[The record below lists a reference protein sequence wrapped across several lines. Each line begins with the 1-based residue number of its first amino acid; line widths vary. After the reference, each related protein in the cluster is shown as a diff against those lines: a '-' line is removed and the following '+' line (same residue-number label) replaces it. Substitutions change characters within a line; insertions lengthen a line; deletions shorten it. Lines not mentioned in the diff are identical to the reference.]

1 MSAANHLPARMP
13 ANGGATFM
21 RRIFVL
27 ASVLAL
33 AATLA
38 GCGKK
43 TEQAAESTSADS
55 LLAMNPTEQ
64 APGDLTPQASYD
76 QAPPEQ
82 PAEPVVKPASKSSTK
97 PKPKSTSTPAPAPSG
112 VDVPAGTGI
121 AVTMNTAIT
130 SETAQ
135 PGDAWTGTVKE
146 PLIIGTSA
154 PIPAGSIV
162 HGVVRGAK
170 PAEKGSRAV
179 LVLAIT
185 SVEVNGKSQDLDATA
200 DSLVAGSTRA
210 RNVGAVAGGTAAGAI
225 LGKAIGGNKGAL
237 IGGVL
242 GGVGTA
248 GAVSQTKGY
257 QSTVKEG
264 QELTFKVDRNI
275 RMRT

>member
-1 MSAANHLPARMP
+1 
-13 ANGGATFM
+13 M
-21 RRIFVL
+21 RRFFVY

-33 AATLA
+33 AAMLA
-38 GCGKK
+38 GCGNR

-64 APGDLTPQASYD
+64 APGDLTPQESFD
-76 QAPPEQ
+76 QAPPPEEQ
-82 PAEPVVKPASKSSTK
+82 VTPVVKPASKSVSK
-97 PKPKSTSTPAPAPSG
+97 PKPKSSSSSSSSSSPPAAPSG
-112 VDVPAGTGI
+112 VDVPAGTAI

-135 PGDAWTGTVKE
+135 PGDAWSGTVKE

-154 PIPAGSIV
+154 PIPAGSVV

-185 SVEVNGKSQDLDATA
+185 SVEVNGKSHDLDATA

-210 RNVGAVAGGTAAGAI
+210 RNVGAVAGCAAAGAI

-242 GGVGTA
+242 GGAGTA